1 MLKVLVAKERAEG
14 ETRVAATPDTV
25 KQIILAGMAV
35 DVERGA
41 GDASF
46 IRDAEFEAAGAKIVG
61 NDKAAWQGA
70 DIVLKVRAPAEFA
83 EFGGDEIDGLKK
95 GSLLIGFLNPYGAA
109 QRIKQLADR
118 AVNSI
123 SMEMIPRITRAQ
135 KMDALSSQAS
145 IAGYKA
151 VLLAAAE
158 LPKYFPMLMTAAGTV
173 RPARVVVMGAG
184 VAGLQ
189 AIATARRLGAI
200 VEASDV
206 RPAVKEQIESLG
218 ARFIDLPE
226 LPKDSE
232 DAGGY
237 AKELP
242 AEFLRKQQE
251 IVAKHVADADVVITT
266 ALIPGKPAPKLV
278 PAEVVER
285 MRPGSVIV
293 DLAVEQGGNC
303 PLSEAGRN
311 VRKHGVLIIGHRNLP
326 ATLPADASMMY
337 SRNVLALLGDIV
349 KKGELTLDVADE
361 IMRGALLTHGGGV
374 IHPGIAG
381 QLGLV
386 VASPKG
392 GKEAA

>member
-25 KQIILAGMAV
+25 KQIIAAGLAV

-41 GDASF
+41 GEASF
-46 IRDAEFEAAGAKIVG
+46 IRDAEFEAAGAKIVD
-61 NDKAAWQGA
+61 NDKAAWQAA
-70 DIVLKVRAPAEFA
+70 DIVLKVRAPAEYA
-83 EFGGDEIDGLKK
+83 EFAGDELDGLKK
-95 GSLLIGFLNPYGAA
+95 GALLIGFLNPYGAA
-109 QRIKQLADR
+109 PRIKQLADR
-118 AVNSI
+118 GVNSI
-123 SMEMIPRITRAQ
+123 SMELIPRITRAQ

-226 LPKDSE
+226 LPKDAE
-232 DAGGY
+232 DKGGY

-242 AEFLRKQQE
+242 PEFLRKQQE
-251 IVAKHVADADVVITT
+251 IVAKHLVDADVVITT

-349 KKGELTLDVADE
+349 KKGELTLDASDE
-361 IMRGALLTHGGGV
+361 IMRGALLTHGSGV
-374 IHPGIAG
+374 VHPGIAG
-381 QLGLV
+381 QLGLA

>member
-25 KQIILAGMAV
+25 KQLIQAGLAVAI
-35 DVERGA
+35 ERGA
-41 GDASF
+41 GESSF
-46 IRDAEFEAAGAKIVG
+46 ISDAEFQAAGAEIVG
-61 NDKAAWQGA
+61 NDRAAWQTA
-70 DIVLKVRAPAEFA
+70 DIVLKVQGPAESA
-83 EFGGDEIDGLKK
+83 EFGGDEIEGLKS
-95 GSLLIGFLNPYGAA
+95 GSLLISFLNPYGAA
-109 QRIKQLADR
+109 PRIKQYADR
-118 AVNSI
+118 GINAL
-123 SMEMIPRITRAQ
+123 SMELIPRITRAQ

-158 LPKYFPMLMTAAGTV
+158 MPKYFPMLMTAAGTV

-200 VEASDV
+200 VEATDV

-226 LPKDSE
+226 LPKDAE
-232 DAGGY
+232 DKGGY

-242 AEFLRKQQE
+242 PEFLKKQQE
-251 IVAKHVADADVVITT
+251 IVAEHVANADAVITT

-278 PAEVVER
+278 PAEVVQR

-303 PLSEAGRN
+303 PLSEAGKN

-337 SRNVLALLGDIV
+337 SRNVLALIGDIV
-349 KKGELTLDVADE
+349 KKGELTLDLADE
-361 IMRGALLTHGGGV
+361 IMKGALLTYGGKV

-386 VASPKG
+386 VESPKG